1 MYSFKND
8 YSEGAHPKILE
19 ALIKFNLI
27 QEDGYGEDSHCI
39 HAQELIKS
47 YLGSNQCDI
56 HFIPGGTLTNLI
68 AISSFLRPH
77 EACIAPFTGHIATH
91 ETGSIEATG
100 HKIIELQTDN
110 GKLTSAIIAPT
121 LVEHHFEHMVKPK
134 LVYIS
139 NPTELGTVYSKEE
152 LKNLYAFCTQND
164 LLLYCDGARLGMALT
179 LESNALSLED
189 MATYTDAF
197 FIGGAKV
204 GALVG
209 EALIISKDSLK
220 SDMRYYIKQK
230 GALLSKGRLLGIQF
244 EALFTDDLYF
254 NLARHSNNLANLIT
268 NGFRDVGCDFLI
280 DSPTNQVFP
289 ILENTAI
296 DELMK
301 DYEFYI
307 WKEID
312 ETHSAVRIITSW
324 ATNEDIV
331 IKFIDTFKLIIKTN

>member
-1 MYSFKND
+1 MYSFRND

-19 ALIKFNLI
+19 ALVKYNLI
-27 QEDGYGEDSHCI
+27 QEDGYGDDSHSI
-39 HAQELIKS
+39 HGKELIKAAI
-47 YLGSNQCDI
+47 GSDNVDI

-91 ETGSIEATG
+91 ETGAIEATG
-100 HKIIELQTDN
+100 HKIIELQSEN
-110 GKLTSAIIAPT
+110 GKLTGDIIAPT
-121 LVEHHFEHMVKPK
+121 LKDHHFEHMVKPK

-139 NPTELGTVYSKEE
+139 NPTELGTVYTKDE
-152 LKNLYAFCTQND
+152 LKELYEFCNTND

-179 LESNALSLED
+179 LDPPSISLND

-209 EALIISKDSLK
+209 EALIISKESLK
-220 SDMRYYIKQK
+220 NDMKYYIKQK

-244 EALFTDDLYF
+244 ETLFTDDLYF
-254 NLARHSNNLANLIT
+254 SLARHSNNLAKMIT
-268 NGFRDVGCDFLI
+268 QGFKDIGCDFLI

-289 ILENTAI
+289 ILKNSDI
-296 DELMK
+296 QELMK
-301 DYEFYI
+301 NYAFYI

-312 ETHSAVRIITSW
+312 ADQSAVRIITSW
-324 ATNEDIV
+324 ATTEATV
-331 IKFIDTFKLIIKTN
+331 ATFIKDFKTIIKK

>member
-8 YSEGAHPKILE
+8 YSEGAHPSILE
-19 ALIKFNLI
+19 ALVKYNLV
-27 QEDGYGEDSHCI
+27 QEDGYGEDTHSV
-39 HAQELIKS
+39 HAKDLITKH
-47 YLGSNQCDI
+47 LGDNNCDI

-77 EACIAPFTGHIATH
+77 EACISAFTGHIATH
-91 ETGSIEATG
+91 ETGAVEATG
-100 HKIIELQTDN
+100 HKIIELQTTT
-110 GKLTSAIIAPT
+110 GKLTKDIIAPT
-121 LVEHHFEHMVKPK
+121 LKEHHFEHMVKPK

-139 NPTELGTVYSKEE
+139 NPTEVGTVYNKEE
-152 LKNLYAFCTQND
+152 LKDLYSFCQDND

-179 LESNALSLED
+179 LEEELTLED

-197 FIGGAKV
+197 FIGGAKI

-209 EALIISKDSLK
+209 EALVISTDHLK
-220 SDMRYYIKQK
+220 ADMRYYIKQK

-244 EALFTDDLYF
+244 EALFTNDLYF
-254 NLARHSNNLANLIT
+254 ELARHGNRLAKMIT
-268 NGFRDVGCDFLI
+268 DGFKDLGCEFMI

-289 ILENTAI
+289 ILDNRHI
-296 DELMK
+296 DKLME

-312 ETHSAVRIITSW
+312 KNSSAIRLITSW
-324 ATNEDIV
+324 ATTEETV
-331 IKFIDTFKLIIKTN
+331 VQFIKDFTSIISKG